1 MPQPKIK
8 PTQLTESQAKKAHL
22 LAEARRYLQNAKDT
36 VKPIPILENLM
47 YEDVKY
53 VVKAAGIA
61 YVAALKSID
70 AYLIGIGKIQ
80 TLRQK
85 PRSIEEYYKVVS
97 EMSFRNKIYPRLRI
111 AYDTLH
117 LTAYYHENASV
128 GNLKDGFKATKE
140 MIEIIEE
147 GGK

>member
-1 MPQPKIK
+1 MLKTK
-8 PTQLTESQAKKAHL
+8 EKNSQLPESQAKKAHL

-36 VKPIPILENLM
+36 LKPIPILENIM

-53 VVKAAGIA
+53 VAKAAGIA
-61 YVAALKSID
+61 YLATLKSID

-97 EMSFRNKIYPRLRI
+97 EMSFRNKIYPRLRV

-117 LTAYYHENASV
+117 LTAYYQENASV
-128 GNLKDGFKATKE
+128 ANMKEGLKVTKE
-140 MIEIIEE
+140 MIEIIE
-147 GGK
+147 GSGK